1 MSQRIL
7 VVDDDLSIIKVLR
20 GYLEQSGYQ
29 VLAAYDG
36 ETALHML
43 RRERPDLV
51 ILDLMLPQRDGRE
64 VTRIVRADKALAATP
79 IIMLTARVED
89 TDKIVGLELGAD
101 DYITK
106 PFNAHEVVA
115 RVNALLRRTR
125 LDQLPIAAPRI
136 LITGELRLDLDQR
149 AVEVNGRSVE
159 LTRTEFNLL
168 QAFMENPGY
177 TLTRDDLLEKA
188 LGYAYEGMGRALD
201 THIRNLRRKIEPDPD
216 DPIYMETVYGVG
228 YRLNKDQRMNRLWVR
243 LALMITA
250 VLFLVFFAQFASIMI
265 EDEGRAVVDPD
276 HPTGLPEFWLARR
289 GKKSRDACS
298 TLWRCRSWWA

>member
-1 MSQRIL
+1 MPQRIL
-7 VVDDDLSIIKVLR
+7 VVDDDPSIVKVVR

-29 VLAAYDG
+29 VLSAADG

-43 RRERPDLV
+43 RRERPDLLV
-51 ILDLMLPQRDGRE
+51 LDLMLPKRDGRE
-64 VTRIVRADKALAATP
+64 ITRLVRADQTLAALP

-125 LDQLPIAAPRI
+125 LDQLPVAAPHI
-136 LITGELRLDLDQR
+136 LIAGELRLDLDQHALTINDR
-149 AVEVNGRSVE
+149 AVE

-168 QAFMENPGY
+168 KAFMENPGY
-177 TLTRDDLLEKA
+177 TLTRDDLLEKG

-201 THIRNLRRKIEPDPD
+201 THIRNLRRKIEPDADNPTY
-216 DPIYMETVYGVG
+216 IQTIYGVG
-228 YRLNKDQRMNRLWVR
+228 YRLAKDN
-243 LALMITA
+243 A
-250 VLFLVFFAQFASIMI
+250 
-265 EDEGRAVVDPD
+265 
-276 HPTGLPEFWLARR
+276 
-289 GKKSRDACS
+289 
-298 TLWRCRSWWA
+298 